1 MKPEWRRYAPWGL
14 YLAGLAAVVSIGLYI
29 IQREWNIYLQISLA
43 LIVLG
48 LAAFAFL
55 DPEKVRLALTGRQA
69 RYGSNALVLSIAF
82 IGILVVVN
90 YIAYANSQRWDLTEE
105 KQYTLAPETIYAL
118 QNLQEP
124 VLARAFFTKR
134 LSTDQ
139 AKGLLDQYQFQSK
152 GKFSYEFIDPESKPL
167 VAQEAKVTRD
177 GTVVLSL
184 GKLQQTVTLV
194 SEEELTGALVRL
206 INPETR
212 VVYFLT
218 GHGER
223 SPDNSGEQG
232 LSQIKSVLENKNY
245 VVKTLSLLDAKQL
258 PVDAKIIV
266 IDGPRKPVSENEVQ
280 LLDGFLAK
288 GGAVLVMEEPIPL
301 SDFGDA
307 PDPLADYL
315 ANTWGLKMG
324 NDLVVDLSSNQVS
337 VAVGIPSK
345 DHAITSKMSGLYIIM
360 PTARSITISQGS
372 TGVTQAPLVTTS
384 QQSWAETDVAALKDP
399 SISVSFNEGKDTPG
413 PVTIGAVAENL
424 EKKSRLVV
432 FGDADYI
439 SNANYQAYGN
449 ADLFTNSIDWSAG
462 QESLINLTPKK
473 NVQRLLVPPQRITM
487 NLLFF
492 ATVIV
497 IPGLTLLA
505 GVITWI
511 QRMRRG

>member
-1 MKPEWRRYAPWGL
+1 
-14 YLAGLAAVVSIGLYI
+14 
-29 IQREWNIYLQISLA
+29 
-43 LIVLG
+43 
-48 LAAFAFL
+48 
-55 DPEKVRLALTGRQA
+55 
-69 RYGSNALVLSIAF
+69 
-82 IGILVVVN
+82 
-90 YIAYANSQRWDLTEE
+90 
-105 KQYTLAPETIYAL
+105 
-118 QNLQEP
+118 
-124 VLARAFFTKR
+124 
-134 LSTDQ
+134 
-139 AKGLLDQYQFQSK
+139 
-152 GKFSYEFIDPESKPL
+152 
-167 VAQEAKVTRD
+167 
-177 GTVVLSL
+177 
-184 GKLQQTVTLV
+184 
-194 SEEELTGALVRL
+194 L

-218 GHGER
+218 GHGEH
-223 SPDNSGEQG
+223 SPDDSGEQG
-232 LSQIKSVLENKNY
+232 LSQIKAVLENKNY

-258 PVDAKIIV
+258 PEDAKIVV
-266 IDGPRKPVSENEVQ
+266 IDGPKKPVSENEVQ
-280 LLDGFLAK
+280 LLDGFLAR

-301 SDFGDA
+301 TDFGDA

-337 VAVGIPSK
+337 VAVGIPSG

-360 PTARSITISQGS
+360 PTARSITISQGT

-424 EKKSRLVV
+424 EKKGRLVV

-449 ADLFTNSIDWSAG
+449 SDLFTNSIDWSAG